1 MKSPSISTIIFRSS
15 YIAILITG
23 MVFLFSACKK
33 DTQNTVD
40 PGTKSIS
47 ELNVS
52 PTFNWATTHNVD
64 FSISAKDNTD
74 NAIPG
79 VRFTVY
85 TANPDS
91 GGVYIASGFT
101 GQDGIFKSN
110 AVLPTTMTKVTIF
123 NNFLGLVRQL
133 EFPVTGNSVTGQF
146 GGKTAAPS
154 NQKSGGGDELDSPN
168 AVKWVYMSSFNSQ
181 GVPNNLMPVND
192 PVSQTLLQD
201 INNTLPEYKNEWA
214 AHPEYFAPNVPKNLD
229 ITALSDVWITYIT
242 EGAGWMNSLA
252 FFTFNTA
259 QPPASSAQIDTIH
272 VIFPNM
278 SNSGSGGG
286 LNPGN
291 KIHLGVFPAGKSIG
305 WVVVPHGWNGSATSV
320 VSDVWYSIPSFNTT
334 DPTMQQHMFMFKD
347 NSRQQILFAFEDQ
360 GAYQGADRDFNDG
373 VAYLTV
379 NPITSANTTNMPL
392 VATSIVDQDLDG
404 VPDNSDD
411 YPTDPTK
418 AFNNYTPSKSGYSSL
433 AYEDLWPGKG
443 DYDFNDMVITYRF
456 NEITNAQNQVVEIDA
471 TLIPEAIGA
480 SYHSAFAFQLPFG
493 PEKVQ
498 TVTGQTLNHGY
509 ISISTNKTEAG
520 QSKAV
525 IVAFDDAYDHLP
537 ATGQGQTGANTTT
550 GVPYVTPDT
559 LHLVIKL
566 AAPLT
571 MAQAGVAPFNPF
583 IIVNRN
589 RNREVHL
596 PDQPPTDL
604 VDGTEFGTA
613 NDDSKPAQG
622 RYYKTSNNLPWALNI
637 TEKFNYPTEKS
648 AINLGYNKFNS
659 WVETSG
665 SEYANWYKNLSG
677 YRTASKIYQH

>member
-1 MKSPSISTIIFRSS
+1 M
-15 YIAILITG
+15 
-23 MVFLFSACKK
+23 
-33 DTQNTVD
+33 
-40 PGTKSIS
+40 
-47 ELNVS
+47 
-52 PTFNWATTHNVD
+52 
-64 FSISAKDNTD
+64 
-74 NAIPG
+74 
-79 VRFTVY
+79 
-85 TANPDS
+85 
-91 GGVYIASGFT
+91 
-101 GQDGIFKSN
+101 
-110 AVLPTTMTKVTIF
+110 
-123 NNFLGLVRQL
+123 
-133 EFPVTGNSVTGQF
+133 
-146 GGKTAAPS
+146 
-154 NQKSGGGDELDSPN
+154 
-168 AVKWVYMSSFNSQ
+168 
-181 GVPNNLMPVND
+181 
-192 PVSQTLLQD
+192 
-201 INNTLPEYKNEWA
+201 
-214 AHPEYFAPNVPKNLD
+214 
-229 ITALSDVWITYIT
+229 WITYIT

-480 SYHSAFAFQLPFG
+480 SYHSAFAFQLPF
-493 PEKVQ
+493 V
-498 TVTGQTLNHGY
+498 
-509 ISISTNKTEAG
+509 G
-520 QSKAV
+520 QS
-525 IVAFDDAYDHLP
+525 
-537 ATGQGQTGANTTT
+537 
-550 GVPYVTPDT
+550 
-559 LHLVIKL
+559 
-566 AAPLT
+566 
-571 MAQAGVAPFNPF
+571 
-583 IIVNRN
+583 
-589 RNREVHL
+589 
-596 PDQPPTDL
+596 
-604 VDGTEFGTA
+604 
-613 NDDSKPAQG
+613 S
-622 RYYKTSNNLPWALNI
+622 
-637 TEKFNYPTEKS
+637 
-648 AINLGYNKFNS
+648 
-659 WVETSG
+659 
-665 SEYANWYKNLSG
+665 
-677 YRTASKIYQH
+677 